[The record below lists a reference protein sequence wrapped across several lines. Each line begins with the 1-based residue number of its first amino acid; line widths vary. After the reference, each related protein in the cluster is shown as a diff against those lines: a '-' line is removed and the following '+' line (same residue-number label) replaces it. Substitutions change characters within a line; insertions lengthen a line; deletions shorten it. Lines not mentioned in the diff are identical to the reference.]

1 MSRVLVVDDWE
12 DSISTLQLLLQSW
25 GHETCAAADGATA
38 LTMAEKFLPDV
49 VLLDIGLPGMDG
61 NKVAKQ
67 LRQRDLQKPLIIAHS
82 GYCTTEV
89 VKLSLDAGCDLHLS
103 KPVEPD
109 EIKRILTDYEQ
120 RKPSA

>member
-1 MSRVLVVDDWE
+1 MSRVLVVDDFE
-12 DSISTLQLLLQSW
+12 DSISTLQLLLRSW

-49 VLLDIGLPGMDG
+49 VLLDIGLPDIDG
-61 NKVAKQ
+61 YKVAKR
-67 LRQRDLQKPLIIAHS
+67 LRQCDPQKPLIIAHS
-82 GYCTTEV
+82 GYCTTEDV
-89 VKLSLDAGCDLHLS
+89 PLSLDAGCDLHLP

-120 RKPSA
+120 RKPTA